1 MCIEI
6 SYRIMSGIAS
16 KNWEITSGGV
26 IIAAKTKNV
35 TIRWL
40 LNSANWSVVA
50 NSSFKSN
57 ITIRGNWK
65 LMPRAKVSR
74 KTKW

>member
-1 MCIEI
+1 MIIES
-6 SYRIMSGIAS
+6 SYRIINGTAS

-26 IIAAKTKNV
+26 INADRIKNV

-40 LNSANWSVVA
+40 LNSANFSVVA
-50 NSSFKSN
+50 SSSFNSN
-57 ITIRGNWK
+57 IIIRGNWK
-65 LMPRAKVSR
+65 LIPSAKVSK